1 MFLRLGHLA
10 EALIRS
16 DGCSA
21 RWSTTAEP
29 LPLVV
34 MVVVGGGVFWG
45 WGVVA
50 GLFGDGR
57 MGCPGRPALQ
67 GMGISRNLQQPSL
80 AVIHL

>member
-1 MFLRLGHLA
+1 MQCKMEHHCRA
-10 EALIRS
+10 ITIS
-16 DGCSA
+16 CDGGGGA
-21 RWSTTAEP
+21 GE
-29 LPLVV
+29 
-34 MVVVGGGVFWG
+34 GGVFWG

-57 MGCPGRPALQ
+57 MGCPGRSALQ

>member
-1 MFLRLGHLA
+1 MQCKMEHHCRA
-10 EALIRS
+10 ITIS
-16 DGCSA
+16 CDGGGGG
-21 RWSTTAEP
+21 
-29 LPLVV
+29 
-34 MVVVGGGVFWG
+34 GGGVFWG